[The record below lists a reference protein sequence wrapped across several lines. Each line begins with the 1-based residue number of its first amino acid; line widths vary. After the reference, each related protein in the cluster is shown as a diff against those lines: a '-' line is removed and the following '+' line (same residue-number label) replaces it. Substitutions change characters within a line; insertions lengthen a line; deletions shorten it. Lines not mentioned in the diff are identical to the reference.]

1 MENFDNKALH
11 QSARELTDSLLSKGK
26 PVTNIE
32 IYEAMESQY
41 KLVEKSPVRG
51 TDPVN
56 NKDDRTYNLR
66 QKYKPYVSIAIR
78 WIKKEII
85 LRGFNEL
92 DVIEERKDPDDSRR
106 RVYRYLKP
114 GFSILE
120 TKPSPSA
127 DHLSRHINLFLSNI
141 AKKIKTPDIDYDSKP
156 VKPISIRD
164 IKEHFKCHEETLKQ
178 ICQAEID
185 SNLCNTLNYLAYL
198 NKNGSPDNLKEAIAI
213 IDELTDHLDSEI
225 NPLLHADMLAVLTLY
240 TGLDNNRID
249 KLSEISLRLYKDN
262 FDNLSCDD
270 LYCLSLLYLRLCH
283 KSYKQLDRMLL
294 LSDEIL
300 GIITKHKKL
309 ILKTK
314 ENIDAFFELGSYL
327 VSALFI
333 AKSYDKVMEI
343 GSFFNDLAKE
353 ISDYQPIELAH
364 IYLNMCNI
372 YAWHDRK
379 YLEAEK
385 YAWLGL
391 EIYKDYPQPQN
402 KDEINTL
409 YDLYILLADMYEM
422 TIGASLMSADTYTRY
437 TPTITTELRQ
447 KASEIE
453 SQHPEINF

>member
-11 QSARELTDSLLSKGK
+11 QSARELTASLLSKGK

-114 GFSILE
+114 GFSIFE

-141 AKKIKTPDIDYDSKP
+141 AKKIKTPDIDYDCKP

-164 IKEHFKCHEETLKQ
+164 IKEHFKRHEETLKQ
-178 ICQAEID
+178 ICQAEIN
-185 SNLCNTLNYLAYL
+185 STLHNTFNYLVYL
-198 NKNGSPDNLKEAIAI
+198 NKNETPDNLEEAIII
-213 IDELTDHLDSEI
+213 IDELTEQLDSVK
-225 NPLLHADMLAVLTLY
+225 NPLYQANILALLALY
-240 TGLDNNRID
+240 SGLDNKRID

-283 KSYKQLDRMLL
+283 KSYKQLERILL
-294 LSDEIL
+294 LSDKIL

-314 ENIDAFFELGSYL
+314 ENIDAYFELGSYL

-353 ISDYQPIELAH
+353 TSDYRPIKLAH
-364 IYLNMCNI
+364 IYLDMCDI

-391 EIYKDYPQPQN
+391 EIYRDYPNPEN

-422 TIGASLMSADTYTRY
+422 TIGAAVVSADSYTRY
-437 TPTITTELRQ
+437 TPAIIKELRQ

>member
-26 PVTNIE
+26 PVTNIQ
-32 IYEAMESQY
+32 IYEAMESRY

-114 GFSILE
+114 GFSIFKAEPL
-120 TKPSPSA
+120 PAA
-127 DHLSRHINLFLSNI
+127 DTLSQRIDLFLSNI
-141 AKKIKTPDIDYDSKP
+141 AKKIKLSDPDYENKP
-156 VKPISIRD
+156 VRPASIRD
-164 IKEHFKCHEETLKQ
+164 IKEHFKCHEESLKL
-178 ICQAEID
+178 ICQAEIN
-185 SNLCNTLNYLAYL
+185 STLHNTFNYLVYL
-198 NKNGSPDNLKEAIAI
+198 NKNETPDNLEEAIII
-213 IDELTDHLDSEI
+213 IDELTEQLDSVK
-225 NPLLHADMLAVLTLY
+225 NPLYQANILALLALY
-240 TGLDNNRID
+240 SGLDNKRID

-283 KSYKQLDRMLL
+283 KSYKQLERILL

-314 ENIDAFFELGSYL
+314 ENIDAYFELGSYL

-343 GSFFNDLAKE
+343 GFFFNDLAKE
-353 ISDYQPIELAH
+353 TSDYRPIKLAH
-364 IYLNMCNI
+364 IYLDMCDI
-372 YAWHDRK
+372 YAWHDRE

-391 EIYKDYPQPQN
+391 EIYRDYPNPEN
-402 KDEINTL
+402 KDDINTL

-422 TIGASLMSADTYTRY
+422 TIGAAVVSADSYTRY
-437 TPTITTELRQ
+437 TPIIIKELRQ
-447 KASEIE
+447 KASDIE